1 MLDHLEY
8 YMKNDTLGELSNMHV
23 AISDKSVVLGPKDPE
38 AIKVAAMIS
47 I

>member
-23 AISDKSVVLGPKDPE
+23 AISDKSVLGPKDPE